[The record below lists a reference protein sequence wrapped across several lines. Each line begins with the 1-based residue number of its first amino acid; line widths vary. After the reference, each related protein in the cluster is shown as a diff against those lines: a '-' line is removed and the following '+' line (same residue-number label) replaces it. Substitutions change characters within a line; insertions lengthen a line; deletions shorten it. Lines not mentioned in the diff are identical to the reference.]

1 MKIFQHMH
9 CNTTAANWNI
19 VLVHSLF
26 KMSFLPQDC
35 SGNCFVDVRTINIQH
50 LWPSDYSRGRSY
62 CEKQLCKQVNT
73 LQSLAF
79 ITDLPSS
86 PTYKKEQKLNL
97 FFSKSAKF
105 SGKHLHKIKNKHFR
119 NQFTSENVLTCSSC
133 LFQRIKKIVL
143 YLPVSEVSK
152 GGGGL
157 ITGGANFPGVGGVAF
172 PIRNSI
178 FLGPCS
184 KMSISTGIPRAPNI
198 SLKRVAAVFA
208 SDKISNLM

>member
-19 VLVHSLF
+19 VLVRSLF

-50 LWPSDYSRGRSY
+50 LRPSDYSRGRSY

-97 FFSKSAKF
+97 FFPKVQSF
-105 SGKHLHKIKNKHFR
+105 
-119 NQFTSENVLTCSSC
+119 QENIYTKLKTNI
-133 LFQRIKKIVL
+133 LEI
-143 YLPVSEVSK
+143 
-152 GGGGL
+152 
-157 ITGGANFPGVGGVAF
+157 
-172 PIRNSI
+172 NS
-178 FLGPCS
+178 
-184 KMSISTGIPRAPNI
+184 
-198 SLKRVAAVFA
+198 
-208 SDKISNLM
+208 